1 MLATPGVEPE
11 LADALTELMIGEIA
25 VRGGVSIVG
34 KEEFQAQLG
43 QTEAR
48 SLECIGSAACLG
60 RVGVELRVDEVV
72 AGTVGRTDTGW
83 VYNLNRID
91 IASGE
96 LVGRAFERVQGEVD
110 ALAQSVESVLPRI
123 FTSREPETS
132 LHLLTSVEGAEL
144 YLDGVSVGR
153 SGADIVRLTGLAT
166 GSHRLLVQAEGYH
179 PYEREITLRENE
191 TMRLEIALQPR
202 PAETTSVAES
212 SGISSLV
219 WIGMT
224 GAVASGIVATVFG
237 VRSQR
242 EVGSQGLTRQQAV
255 REVESRERDVTRSY
269 ISLGAVGVSAAIG
282 VIGLFLSDPE
292 PEDVTRANVRLL
304 VGSGAAGLAV
314 EGTF

>member
-1 MLATPGVEPE
+1 MFRCLSLSLSLCLLYGSYTVEAQADVEEANRRVAVLMLATPGVEPE

-60 RVGVELRVDEVV
+60 RVGVELQVDEVV
-72 AGTVGRTDTGW
+72 AGTVGRTESGW

-91 IASGE
+91 IATGE

-123 FTSREPETS
+123 FASREPETS

-179 PYEREITLRENE
+179 PYEREIILRENE

-202 PAETTSVAES
+202 PTET
-212 SGISSLV
+212 IRWPSL
-219 WIGMT
+219 
-224 GAVASGIVATVFG
+224 
-237 VRSQR
+237 R
-242 EVGSQGLTRQQAV
+242 
-255 REVESRERDVTRSY
+255 ESRVWY
-269 ISLGAVGVSAAIG
+269 
-282 VIGLFLSDPE
+282 
-292 PEDVTRANVRLL
+292 
-304 VGSGAAGLAV
+304 GSG
-314 EGTF
+314 